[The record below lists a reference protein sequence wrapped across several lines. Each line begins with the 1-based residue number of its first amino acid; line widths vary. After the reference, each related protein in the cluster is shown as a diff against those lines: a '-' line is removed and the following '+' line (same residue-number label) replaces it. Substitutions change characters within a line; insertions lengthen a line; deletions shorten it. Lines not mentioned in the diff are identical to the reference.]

1 MSSDRQKLGV
11 EGRSERT
18 SVRTLAGTWRSLT
31 HKVADHEGCNALLQ
45 QSLRNK
51 QIPGLLDY
59 TLTDNFRDLEVQF
72 GNLFDSRYAAV
83 EVIGPNGSGK
93 SNFIG
98 VFSFLNAIREGR
110 LHDYV
115 RKVGGAEKLL
125 HFGSK
130 TTD

>member
-1 MSSDRQKLGV
+1 MSSP
-11 EGRSERT
+11 E
-18 SVRTLAGTWRSLT
+18 
-31 HKVADHEGCNALLQ
+31 
-45 QSLRNK
+45 
-51 QIPGLLDY
+51 LDY
-59 TLTDNFRDLEVQF
+59 ITVKGFKSFANIDELSLSAINV
-72 GNLFDSRYAAV
+72 
-83 EVIGPNGSGK
+83 VIGPNGSGK